1 MIKPVFRVVG
11 LDQATCEAEYCGT
24 ETATKPAST
33 ELFAPRLF
41 TPDDTITSETL
52 PAKSVSVRVRD
63 FFPALQQAVDGRLAW
78 INDFADDT
86 VIIPQD
92 LHDVLVTFQR
102 LKRAA

>member
-11 LDQATCEAEYCGT
+11 LDHATCDADYCGT

-41 TPDDTITSETL
+41 SPEVAIAPPT
-52 PAKSVSVRVRD
+52 VSVRVRD
-63 FFPALQQAVDGRLAW
+63 FIPALQQAIEGRLAW

-86 VIIPQD
+86 VVIPQD